1 MTEAFEINH
10 FDSVSVAVSGFTSVR
25 DAIQV
30 SYRCRTIKSN
40 IINVVFLDKFNVLS
54 CNTIFCSQYTVDTN
68 HMLLASHVHCCVAGI
83 RVTYRRK
90 AISIQNHGVGIG
102 ILSWLLG
109 VDMLVLARYNAHI
122 YTTVLFFLLLLTVF
136 RTQA

>member
-40 IINVVFLDKFNVLS
+40 IINVVFLEFNVLS
-54 CNTIFCSQYTVDTN
+54 CNTIFCSHYTVDTN
-68 HMLLASHVHCCVAGI
+68 HMLLASQVRCVACI
-83 RVTYRRK
+83 RVHVGRRK
-90 AISIQNHGVGIG
+90 IMVTQDHGVGV
-102 ILSWLLG
+102 LSL
-109 VDMLVLARYNAHI
+109 
-122 YTTVLFFLLLLTVF
+122 
-136 RTQA
+136 